1 MKEIKENGEKG
12 EKEKKE
18 SDLLSLHFSI
28 FFPLSPYMFFIISL
42 HEQKQIK
49 KYFKEISK
57 TEGNGNWRYSG

>member
-1 MKEIKENGEKG
+1 MKQGSLPAFFVYEQKKKIKENGEKG

-42 HEQKQIK
+42 HE
-49 KYFKEISK
+49 YYPYRF
-57 TEGNGNWRYSG
+57 

>member
-28 FFPLSPYMFFIISL
+28 FFPLSPYMFFIYLPSASL
-42 HEQKQIK
+42 ILPSEHEDDFQPHQ
-49 KYFKEISK
+49 
-57 TEGNGNWRYSG
+57 TQ